1 MIRELAGRA
10 GIDTGVAIRYAA
22 AGATA
27 TGVNFLSRFPLS
39 EVMPFEWAVLG
50 AQGCGFV
57 AGFLLY
63 RTFVFRDAGTRLP
76 RQIAAFAGVN
86 LFSTAVVLAV
96 AVALRGVFLGFDV
109 PLRLAE
115 ALAHAGGIASG
126 TIFNFM
132 GHRLL
137 TFARKRTA

>member
-10 GIDTGVAIRYAA
+10 GIDTSVALRYAA

-39 EVMPFEWAVLG
+39 EIMPFEWAVLG

-57 AGFLLY
+57 AGFVLY
-63 RTFVFRDAGTRLP
+63 RTFVFRDANTRLP
-76 RQIAAFAGVN
+76 RQLAAFAGVN
-86 LFSTAVVLAV
+86 LFSTAIVLTV
-96 AVALRGVFLGFDV
+96 AVILRAGLLGFDT

-115 ALAHAGGIASG
+115 AMAHAGGIASG
-126 TIFNFM
+126 TIFNFL

>member
-1 MIRELAGRA
+1 MMQKFARRA
-10 GIDTGVAIRYAA
+10 GIDTGVALRYAM

-39 EVMPFEWAVLG
+39 EIMPFEWAVLS

-63 RTFVFRDAGTRLP
+63 RGFVFRDAGTRLP

-86 LFSTAVVLAV
+86 LLSTAVVLSV
-96 AVALRGVFLGFDV
+96 AIVLRAAFIGFDI
-109 PLRLAE
+109 PLRIAE
-115 ALAHAGGIASG
+115 AMAHAGGIASG
-126 TIFNFM
+126 TLINFM

-137 TFARKRTA
+137 TFARRKVI